1 VCCTWLLTCGVVRD
15 LDTPCACQVSLRFAF
30 GVPDVVD
37 ACVRCATCAVNP
49 PPCCSLFPSPQAV
62 RTAVTD
68 LYARHVNQV
77 AEDKTVPSDTRPA
90 VSDAE
95 MEKEFG
101 RQVGGPHLIESLYRL
116 KPHHGPC
123 VRGGGH
129 VDRRKTSSS
138 FSTSTAYARPT
149 HNAHPLTPPHH
160 THVWCQSF
168 NQRAQ
173 PFFAPVM
180 C

>member
-1 VCCTWLLTCGVVRD
+1 MCGVVHD
-15 LDTPCACQVSLRFAF
+15 LDTPFALHVSLHFTF
-30 GVPDVVD
+30 GVLDVVD

-116 KPHHGPC
+116 KPPAPC
-123 VRGGGH
+123 VRGGGGACVSTENQQPVLH
-129 VDRRKTSSS
+129 KHGVRAPHTQRISPSRSPTTCMCGVNH
-138 FSTSTAYARPT
+138 STSEHSLFCARPVLK
-149 HNAHPLTPPHH
+149 H
-160 THVWCQSF
+160 
-168 NQRAQ
+168 
-173 PFFAPVM
+173 M
-180 C
+180 